1 MAIPAEI
8 NERRVKDASDRDADL
23 ARRILAVPRLY
34 ASLTDEQAQALRTAM
49 TESRARR
56 HDLKRGE
63 DWQAARKTI
72 RDDQSRKLEAVFGP
86 EKFKRYIEVSELDR
100 GDR

>member
-34 ASLTDEQAQALRTAM
+34 ASLTDEQAQVV
-49 TESRARR
+49 RARVELRGKSWLDVAASLGLSR
-56 HDLKRGE
+56 HAAMGRWRRGME
-63 DWQAARKTI
+63 RLPDVPGRDELQAMNTRLW
-72 RDDQSRKLEAVFGP
+72 DVML
-86 EKFKRYIEVSELDR
+86 
-100 GDR
+100 